1 MAAVTDA
8 SEEFRERR
16 SRTWRAVRWWIP
28 VGIAAGIAFALVPGG
43 EDRAISQNEFTFMM
57 GCFVV
62 VALSIIMMIGAV
74 TKHYRCP
81 NCNKI
86 PMTGSFKAGM
96 GGISYRRSVDL
107 NPTECPNC
115 GALLKPGPQSSSP

>member
-1 MAAVTDA
+1 MTGLDA
-8 SEEFRERR
+8 SGAFRERR

-28 VGIAAGIAFALVPGG
+28 VGLAAGIAFALVPGG

-81 NCNKI
+81 SCNKI
-86 PMTGSFKAGM
+86 PMTGSFKTGL

-107 NPTECPNC
+107 NPTECSNC
-115 GALLKPGPQSSSP
+115 GALLKAGAQSSRQ